1 MGDTITITIT
11 PLHLAILSGIAG
23 LAVALFG
30 GIAKLFWNR
39 LDRYTAEQNERMD
52 RHAAEQN
59 ERMDRAKAEVIALV
73 KQSDERNEKRFEQQE
88 AKDKERDARNE
99 RHFREIRA
107 ELRDLNTRVSRLE
120 GPMGGQGGSAGQS
133 GQHSPQR
140 DDDPASAPDGGQEP
154 VPVVSDFDQ
163 AMVPPAGGRAEPPRA
178 AGLAHQ
184 AVPGPQPGG
193 ETDPESQLADS
204 PDTDR

>member
-30 GIAKLFWNR
+30 GIAKLFWNWLER
-39 LDRYTAEQNERMD
+39 HTAEQDARM
-52 RHAAEQN
+52 N
-59 ERMDRAKAEVIALV
+59 RAKAEVIALI
-73 KQSDERNEKRFEQQE
+73 KERFEQQE

-184 AVPGPQPGG
+184 AAPGP
-193 ETDPESQLADS
+193 QLADS

>member
-39 LDRYTAEQNERMD
+39 LDRYM
-52 RHAAEQN
+52 AEQN

-107 ELRDLNTRVSRLE
+107 ELRDLNTRVGRLE
-120 GPMGGQGGSAGQS
+120 GRMGVQGGSAGQS
-133 GQHSPQR
+133 GQNSP
-140 DDDPASAPDGGQEP
+140 
-154 VPVVSDFDQ
+154 
-163 AMVPPAGGRAEPPRA
+163 
-178 AGLAHQ
+178 
-184 AVPGPQPGG
+184 
-193 ETDPESQLADS
+193 
-204 PDTDR
+204 

>member
-1 MGDTITITIT
+1 MGDTVTIAIT

-30 GIAKLFWNR
+30 GVAKLFWNR
-39 LDRYTAEQNERMD
+39 MERHMAEQNARMDRYTT
-52 RHAAEQN
+52 EQN

-107 ELRDLNTRVSRLE
+107 ELRDLNTRVGRLE
-120 GPMGGQGGSAGQS
+120 GRMGVQGGSAGQS
-133 GQHSPQR
+133 GQNSP
-140 DDDPASAPDGGQEP
+140 
-154 VPVVSDFDQ
+154 
-163 AMVPPAGGRAEPPRA
+163 
-178 AGLAHQ
+178 
-184 AVPGPQPGG
+184 
-193 ETDPESQLADS
+193 
-204 PDTDR
+204 